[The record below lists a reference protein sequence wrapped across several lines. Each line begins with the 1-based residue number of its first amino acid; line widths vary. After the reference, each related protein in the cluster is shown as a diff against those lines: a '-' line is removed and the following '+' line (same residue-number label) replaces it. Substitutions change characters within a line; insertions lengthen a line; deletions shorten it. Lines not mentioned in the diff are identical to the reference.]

1 MTLGARRGST
11 WLWVCLAVLGG
22 ASPVFAQGD
31 LFSLFGTGAEAKA
44 HAGAGQLHSREAPSI
59 YYNPANLTVEEG
71 PGASKTKPKKGAKK
85 PKRWVAAPY
94 FELDVLS
101 LSYTFQYP
109 KSEDYDFE
117 VVEVAKTTPVPF
129 FGATVRPIPNLGVG
143 IAFLPLPGDSAAQ
156 KIVKLPSRDLGE
168 DPILVNATTSGE
180 GLGYR
185 FALGAAYELLGMVSA
200 GASIQMTKGKTIT
213 EASSDSDGVSLL
225 KDTREN
231 STMQFLLGTR
241 VDLLNDRLA
250 GAFTLRLPQK
260 TTTTGE
266 AELSAL
272 PGEVIDKSTEKDG
285 PMGLGFGATMKVWK
299 ELAPYFEIF
308 YENWASLAG
317 QEEDSGLGKAKV
329 DYVSTL
335 DIKLGADY
343 GFRGMHFNASFALYP
358 SHLGDGFM
366 KIETEDEEKV
376 GYNFKTLDAMPHKIF
391 AGGFRKG
398 FLKGERLMVQ
408 TGLSYLTGSRSVGE
422 KSRGY
427 GEYEMSIIQVIAGGY
442 FRL

>member
-1 MTLGARRGST
+1 MTAFR
-11 WLWVCLAVLGG
+11 VCLGLFLAT
-22 ASPVFAQGD
+22 AATPAAAQGD

-44 HAGAGQLHSREAPSI
+44 HAGAGQLHSREAPAI

-71 PGASKTKPKKGAKK
+71 PAAKKPKKGAKK
-85 PKRWVAAPY
+85 KKPKRSIAAPY

-117 VVEVAKTTPVPF
+117 AVEVAKTTPVPF
-129 FGATVRPIPNLGVG
+129 FGATVRPIPHLGVG
-143 IAFLPLPGDSAAQ
+143 VSFLPLPGDSAAQ
-156 KIVKLPSRDLGE
+156 KIEKLPSRDLGA
-168 DPILVNATTSGE
+168 DPILVDATTSGE

-213 EASSDSDGVSLL
+213 EASSHDDGASLL

-231 STMQFLLGTR
+231 KTMQFLIGTR
-241 VDLLNDRLA
+241 VDLLNDRLSA
-250 GAFTLRLPQK
+250 AFTLRLPQK
-260 TTTTGE
+260 ATTTGE
-266 AELSAL
+266 SEIAAL
-272 PGEVIDKSTEKDG
+272 PGEVIDKSIEKDG

-299 ELAPYFEIF
+299 ELAPYVEVF
-308 YENWASLAG
+308 YENWASLAD

-329 DYVSTL
+329 DYLSTL

-343 GFRGMHFNASFALYP
+343 GWRGMRFNASFGLYP
-358 SHLGDGFM
+358 SQLGDGFM

-391 AGGFRKG
+391 AAGWRKG
-398 FLKGERLMVQ
+398 FLEGERLMVQ
-408 TGLSYLTGSRSVGE
+408 TGVSYLTGSRSVGE

-427 GEYEMSIIQVIAGGY
+427 GEYEMSIFQLIAGGY